1 MKKAL
6 IIILGIVLFG
16 TQSCDVIDS
25 DDRKIKIG
33 AVQANKTALLIEFT
47 DQNCINCSAA
57 TQLVEDMK
65 SAQMYGANLISVSM
79 HAYPMQLP
87 LVTTTGKLYNN
98 VYTSDYM
105 HPAAIVDGGSY
116 SVYKE
121 EWSTLVRNAIQ
132 KTAPVDIQL
141 SCSYNEQ
148 TKEIT
153 VASNIRGIKATA
165 SDLKLELWI
174 TEDNIASWQL
184 MPDGSKNSAYVHN
197 NVFRASLTGDWG
209 KPISVAPEETISDV
223 TTYVLNSKWTPQNLH
238 IVGFI
243 YSGNEKFEN
252 ILQAATV
259 KVVK

>member
-1 MKKAL
+1 MRKIL
-6 IIILGIVLFG
+6 YIILGLVLL
-16 TQSCDVIDS
+16 TIPSCDEIDPAN
-25 DDRKIKIG
+25 RKINIG
-33 AVQANKTALLIEFT
+33 AVQANKTVLLIEFT

-57 TQLVEDMK
+57 TLLVEDMK
-65 SAQMYGANLISVSM
+65 EPAMYGENLISVSM
-79 HAYPMQLP
+79 HASLYGFP

-105 HPAAIVDGGSY
+105 HPAAIVDGGTY

-121 EWSTLVRNAIQ
+121 EWNSLVRNAIQ
-132 KTAPVDIQL
+132 KTAPVDILL

-148 TKEIT
+148 TKEIIVT
-153 VASNIRGIKATA
+153 SNIRGIKATA

-174 TEDNIASWQL
+174 TEDNITSWQL

-197 NVFRASLTGDWG
+197 NVFRASITGDWG
-209 KPISVAPEETISDV
+209 KPISVAPEKTISDV

-238 IVGFI
+238 VVGFV
-243 YSGNEKFEN
+243 YSGNEKFDN